1 MNKLDVLS
9 QHLGNYKL
17 MAGGNYYFACP
28 SCSHRNNKLTINIEK
43 NVFACFH
50 CDLRGKSFL
59 YLLKLAGVANPN
71 QYKKIFNEEKKKDLN
86 DIDNMF
92 GEHLKERVPSKLSLP
107 KGYEKLFRNLEKM
120 FYKPALKYLLNRG
133 LEKEDILKY
142 DIHYSVSEQRVLF
155 PSYDRE
161 HNLNYYVARSI
172 QPLEKY
178 KYKNAAA
185 SKRGVIFNEHL
196 IEWNAP
202 VYIVEGIFDAILS
215 RKNAVPI
222 LGSNVGSGSLLFK
235 RLLQNNTEV
244 IIALDADAKKKIIK
258 MINELVKYNIPVT
271 YVDWKSEERDI
282 AEMGSAKFE
291 EIVTSGSVKSFTF
304 EDEIKERLFG

>member
-1 MNKLDVLS
+1 MDKLSILA
-9 QHLGNYKL
+9 QHLGHYKL
-17 MAGGNYYFACP
+17 MAGGNYYFSCP
-28 SCSHRNNKLTINIEK
+28 SCQHHNNKLTVNIEK
-43 NVFACFH
+43 SVWNCFH
-50 CDLRGKSFL
+50 CQVKGKSFL
-59 YLLKLAGVANPN
+59 YLLKLAGVSNPN
-71 QYKKIFNEEKKKDLN
+71 QYKNIFQETKQINLE
-86 DIDNMF
+86 DIDLIF
-92 GEHLKERVPSKLSLP
+92 GKEEVRKNKLTLP
-107 KGYEKLFRNLEKM
+107 KSYENLFKNLEKA
-120 FYKPALKYLLNRG
+120 FYKPAVEYLLKRG
-133 LEKEDILKY
+133 LKKEDILKY
-142 DIHYSVSEQRVLF
+142 DIHYSVSDQRVLF

-172 QPLEKY
+172 QPFENY
-178 KYKNAAA
+178 KYKNAMA
-185 SKRGVIFNEHL
+185 SKREVIFNEHL
-196 IEWNAP
+196 IEWDKP
-202 VYIVEGIFDAILS
+202 LYVVEGIFDAILS

-244 IIALDADAKKKIIK
+244 IIALDADAKKKMFK

-304 EDEIKERLFG
+304 EDQIKERLFS

>member
-1 MNKLDVLS
+1 MVKLEVLA
-9 QHLGNYKL
+9 QHLGSYKTL
-17 MAGGNYYFACP
+17 AGHNHYFECPAC
-28 SCSHRNNKLTINIEK
+28 HHHNHKMTINLDK
-43 NVFACFH
+43 GVFNCWH
-50 CDLRGKSFL
+50 CSLKGRSFIW
-59 YLLKLAGVANPN
+59 LLKLAGAANPN
-71 QYKKIFNEEKKKDLN
+71 QYKKLFNETRRINIE
-86 DIDNMF
+86 DIDSIF
-92 GEHLKERVPSKLSLP
+92 GKEEVRKNKLTLP
-107 KGYEKLFRNLEKM
+107 KSYESLFRNIEKM

-133 LEKEDILKY
+133 LEKEDVLKY
-142 DIHYSVSEQRVLF
+142 DIHYSVSDQRVLF
-155 PSYDRE
+155 PSYDRD

-172 QPLEKY
+172 QPFEKY
-178 KYKNAAA
+178 KYKNAMA
-185 SKRGVIFNEHL
+185 SKREVIFNEHL
-196 IEWNAP
+196 IEWDKP
-202 VYIVEGIFDAILS
+202 LYVVEGIFDAILS

-304 EDEIKERLFG
+304 ADEVKERLFN